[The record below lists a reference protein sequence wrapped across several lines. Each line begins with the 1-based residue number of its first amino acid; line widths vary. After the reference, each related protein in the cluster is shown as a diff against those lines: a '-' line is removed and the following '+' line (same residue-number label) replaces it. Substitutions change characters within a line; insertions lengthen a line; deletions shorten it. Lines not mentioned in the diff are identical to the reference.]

1 MRVAVTSVGAVLT
14 ELQRGLHASS
24 AMVGIITTLPVIV
37 FAFIGFV
44 GPRLAHRIG
53 EHSVVVTSLLAATVG
68 LAARAFASAFW
79 LFATLSV
86 FALAGGAITNVLMP
100 TLVKRHFPN
109 RIGTITALYTTA
121 LAVGATAAAGL
132 TVPITKA
139 AGDSWLFGVG
149 TWSALTAV
157 AILPWL
163 GTLRA
168 ERPNIDSDTALLPV
182 AQLIR
187 SRLAWALALM
197 FGSSRFNHMSPSA
210 GSRTFFETT
219 ISALPKRACWWR
231 SSRDCRSPCRWS
243 YRPWE

>member
-1 MRVAVTSVGAVLT
+1 MTPAKTNVGRPAWRESRWHRELITVALVLTGLTMRVAVTSVGAVLT

-121 LAVGATAAAGL
+121 LAVGAT
-132 TVPITKA
+132 
-139 AGDSWLFGVG
+139 
-149 TWSALTAV
+149 
-157 AILPWL
+157 
-163 GTLRA
+163 
-168 ERPNIDSDTALLPV
+168 
-182 AQLIR
+182 
-187 SRLAWALALM
+187 
-197 FGSSRFNHMSPSA
+197 
-210 GSRTFFETT
+210 
-219 ISALPKRACWWR
+219 
-231 SSRDCRSPCRWS
+231 
-243 YRPWE
+243 